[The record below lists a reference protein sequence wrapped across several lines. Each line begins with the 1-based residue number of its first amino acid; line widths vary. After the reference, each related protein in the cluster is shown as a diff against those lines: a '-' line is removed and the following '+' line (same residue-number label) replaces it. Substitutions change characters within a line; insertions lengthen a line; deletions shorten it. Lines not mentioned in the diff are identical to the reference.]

1 MTGVFSRTFAILPR
15 CVPGQ
20 AEERREENNRSG
32 HSSISEPHLI
42 SAMPLLGWVSGTPE
56 LPLPPSL
63 RSSLCLQG
71 VETGVG
77 AGIRRRQT
85 VRNRREK
92 KKEKEKKCAVVT
104 RSVWTRTCALGGECS
119 NVPSVSVRL
128 SLSLVRRAGTG
139 SSCTVLRRSVTSQLP
154 SRARQLTWSFKIEL
168 ASCRYSPSYVWT
180 ASR

>member
-1 MTGVFSRTFAILPR
+1 MYVYVSVCGHRDDGSVQPTFAILPR

-77 AGIRRRQT
+77 AGIRRRQK
-85 VRNRREK
+85 VRNRRIKEEK
-92 KKEKEKKCAVVT
+92 PRCRYPECVYADLWAGRGVLECTLSLGASFLVVG
-104 RSVWTRTCALGGECS
+104 RRAELAPP
-119 NVPSVSVRL
+119 VPSYSDQSRVNCLPGRDSLHGRL
-128 SLSLVRRAGTG
+128 KLN
-139 SSCTVLRRSVTSQLP
+139 
-154 SRARQLTWSFKIEL
+154 
-168 ASCRYSPSYVWT
+168 
-180 ASR
+180 

>member
-92 KKEKEKKCAVVT
+92 KKRKKMRCSYPECVNADLCAGRGV
-104 RSVWTRTCALGGECS
+104 LECT
-119 NVPSVSVRL
+119 L
-128 SLSLVRRAGTG
+128 SLGASFVVVG
-139 SSCTVLRRSVTSQLP
+139 SEGWNWLLLYRP
-154 SRARQLTWSFKIEL
+154 
-168 ASCRYSPSYVWT
+168 T
-180 ASR
+180 AISHESTAFPGKTAYMVV